1 MSNRSGMS
9 RFPLLLILMAI
20 TFAILFAIGYLP
32 RTARAKQI
40 AQATTSVEEASA
52 IVSIV
57 PVKVAP
63 VTAQLIL
70 SGDVAAV
77 TETGIFARA
86 DGYVKQRIADIGDLV
101 KQGQLLAE
109 IESPEVDQQLLQS
122 RASLQQSRSALAQSE
137 AALEQAKANLNLA
150 EVTAQRWSQLVTK
163 GVMARQDGD
172 EKNATFLARKADVS
186 AAEANVRAAKDNI
199 AAAEANVQRLTEIKS
214 FQLIRAPYD
223 GVITIRNVTLGML
236 ASGGSTS
243 AVREL
248 YRITQLNP
256 LKVTVEVPQ
265 SEVGSIHV
273 GLGCDLR
280 IRELAGKVYSAHVTR
295 TANSLN
301 PASRT
306 LTTEIQ
312 FENPGGLVL
321 PGMYGEVEFKLQRK
335 QPPLLVPSDAIITGR
350 DGTRM
355 ATLLN
360 GKVHF
365 VKVTLGRD
373 NGAQT
378 EIVSGITAT
387 DLIIVNP
394 SNDLRENAEVKP
406 AREKT

>member
-1 MSNRSGMS
+1 MTNRSGMS

-40 AQATTSVEEASA
+40 AQATTSVEEAGS
-52 IVSIV
+52 IVSVV

-223 GVITIRNVTLGML
+223 GVITIRNVTLGTL

-273 GLGCDLR
+273 GLACDLR

-301 PASRT
+301 PTSRT

-312 FENPGGLVL
+312 FENPGGLIL

-350 DGTRM
+350 DGTRI

>member
-1 MSNRSGMS
+1 
-9 RFPLLLILMAI
+9 
-20 TFAILFAIGYLP
+20 
-32 RTARAKQI
+32 
-40 AQATTSVEEASA
+40 
-52 IVSIV
+52 
-57 PVKVAP
+57 
-63 VTAQLIL
+63 
-70 SGDVAAV
+70 
-77 TETGIFARA
+77 
-86 DGYVKQRIADIGDLV
+86 V

-163 GVMARQDGD
+163 GVMVKQHGD

-186 AAEANVRAAKDNI
+186 AAEANVQAAKDNI

-223 GVITIRNVTLGML
+223 GVITIRNVTLGTL

-256 LKVTVEVPQ
+256 LKVPVEVPQ

-306 LTTEIQ
+306 LRTEIQ
-312 FENPGGLVL
+312 FENPGGEVL

-350 DGTRM
+350 DGTRI

-365 VKVTLGRD
+365 VKITLGRD

-378 EIVSGITAT
+378 DHSQPIKRSERKRPNES
-387 DLIIVNP
+387 
-394 SNDLRENAEVKP
+394 
-406 AREKT
+406 

>member
-40 AQATTSVEEASA
+40 AQATTSVEEAGS
-52 IVSIV
+52 IVSVV

-70 SGDVAAV
+70 SGDAAAV

-223 GVITIRNVTLGML
+223 GVITIRNVTLGTL

-273 GLGCDLR
+273 GLACDLR

-301 PASRT
+301 PTSRT

-350 DGTRM
+350 DGTRI

>member
-1 MSNRSGMS
+1 MTNRSGMS

-40 AQATTSVEEASA
+40 AQATTSVEEAGS
-52 IVSIV
+52 IVSVV

-223 GVITIRNVTLGML
+223 GVITIRNVTLGTL

-273 GLGCDLR
+273 GLACDLR

-301 PASRT
+301 PTSRT

-350 DGTRM
+350 DGTRI

>member
-40 AQATTSVEEASA
+40 AQATTSVEEAGS
-52 IVSIV
+52 IVSVV

-223 GVITIRNVTLGML
+223 GVITIRNVTLGTL

-273 GLGCDLR
+273 GLACDLR

-350 DGTRM
+350 DGTRI

>member
-1 MSNRSGMS
+1 MNNRSGMS
-9 RFPLLLILMAI
+9 RFPFLLILMAI

-40 AQATTSVEEASA
+40 AQATTSVEEADA
-52 IVSIV
+52 LVSVV

-63 VTAQLIL
+63 ITAQLIL
-70 SGDVAAV
+70 SGDVEAV
-77 TETGIFARA
+77 TETGIFART
-86 DGYVKQRIADIGDLV
+86 DGYVKQRIADIGDRV
-101 KQGQLLAE
+101 KKDQLLAE

-150 EVTAQRWSQLVTK
+150 DVTAQRWSQLVTK
-163 GVMARQDGD
+163 GVMAKQDGD
-172 EKNATFLARKADVS
+172 EKNATFLARKADVA

-199 AAAEANVQRLTEIKS
+199 SAAEANVQRLTEIKS

-223 GVITIRNVTLGML
+223 GVITIRNVTLGTL

-301 PASRT
+301 PTSRT
-306 LTTEIQ
+306 LVTEIQ

-321 PGMYGEVEFKLQRK
+321 PGMYGEVEFKLQRN

-350 DGTRM
+350 DGTRVAM
-355 ATLLN
+355 LQN

-365 VKVTLGRD
+365 AKVTLGRD

-378 EIVSGITAT
+378 EILSGIKAS
-387 DLIIVNP
+387 DQIIINP
-394 SNDLRENAEVKP
+394 SNELQENARVKANRP
-406 AREKT
+406 